1 MRPGLIAFCVVFAL
15 LAGVLV
21 LMVAGPEAIIASVIL
36 LGILVVLLSW
46 GYARRG
52 LPGTR
57 RWKATRPQRLPG
69 PRRPALRTTLFWVVF
84 LALGALFAVVIA
96 VQWYGRHQE
105 NTNAFFTGNDEA
117 LAELELAYRSQP
129 TRSPSDVPDASA
141 LDIGAAGLWIDAA
154 AYERIKAVIELTKSS
169 GGGSGTFL
177 LDGRDEPLPMA
188 ILPPSA
194 YAEWKAAPGDSGI
207 NLPSYSFPW
216 QLEKLP
222 QEVSQKEAR
231 AARKVWLD
239 YLKEHGSKTGWTTEP
254 GSNDRVRYAMWR
266 TGPDTAYYVATSAHA
281 GDGSAWYWSL
291 FSWAWQ
297 GLWIYILLAPF
308 AGVAAWYLNRRIVRP
323 VAQVAAA
330 SAVLAEGDRPEP
342 IPEQGPAELAI
353 MARSFNRMSERLG
366 EAEEAQRTFV
376 ASVSHELK
384 TPLTSLEGYGE
395 LLADGA
401 VPAAEAG
408 PVILAETAR
417 LERLVGDLLDSAR
430 LQQSSFSVK
439 HEPVSLR
446 RVVDEVARRYAAAA
460 RAYDVGLRTDA
471 HAVGVAE
478 SDQSLIV
485 LADEDR
491 LLQVV
496 SNLVENALRCTPAGG
511 SVTVRTVSRS
521 ISVEDTGPGLTPEDL
536 EHAFERFYLYERC
549 GKDRPVGTGL
559 GLAIVKEL
567 TEAMGGEVRVYSP
580 PGEGTTFVM
589 RFSSPEEVL

>member
-1 MRPGLIAFCVVFAL
+1 MKPGLIAFCVVFAL

-21 LMVAGPEAIIASVIL
+21 LMVAGPEAIIAAFVL
-36 LGILVVLLSW
+36 LGILLVILSW

-69 PRRPALRTTLFWVVF
+69 PRRPALRTTLFRVVF
-84 LALGALFAVVIA
+84 LALGALFAVVFA
-96 VQWYGRHQE
+96 LQWYSQHQKNE
-105 NTNAFFTGNDEA
+105 NAFFSGTDEA
-117 LAELELAYRSQP
+117 MAQLEFAYRSQP
-129 TRSPSDVPDASA
+129 TRSPSDTPGAGA
-141 LDIGAAGLWIDAA
+141 LDIGGTGLWIDAA
-154 AYERIKAVIELTKSS
+154 AYKRIKTVVELTQSS
-169 GGGSGTFL
+169 GGGSGAFL
-177 LDGRDEPLPMA
+177 LDGRDEPFPKA

-194 YAEWKAAPGDSGI
+194 YAEWKAAPEDSGI

-222 QEVSQKEAR
+222 QESSQKQER

-239 YLKEHGSKTGWTTEP
+239 YLKEHGSRTGWTTEP
-254 GSNDRVRYAMWR
+254 GTNDRVRFATWR
-266 TGPDTAYYVATSAHA
+266 TGADTAYYVTTSSHA
-281 GDGSAWYWSL
+281 GDGNAWYWSL
-291 FSWAWQ
+291 VSWGWQ

-342 IPEQGPAELAI
+342 IPEQGPAELAT
-353 MARSFNRMSERLG
+353 MARSFNRMSERLA
-366 EAEEAQRTFV
+366 EAEEAQRAFV
-376 ASVSHELK
+376 ANVSHELK

-395 LLADGA
+395 LLSDGA

-430 LQQSSFSVK
+430 LQQGSFSVK

-446 RVVDEVARRYAAAA
+446 RVVDEVARRYEAAA
-460 RAYDVGLRTDA
+460 REFGVELRTDVD
-471 HAVGVAE
+471 AVGEAE
-478 SDQSLIV
+478 SDKSPVV

-511 SVTVRTVSRS
+511 AVTVRTMPGL
-521 ISVEDTGPGLTPEDL
+521 ISVEDTGPGLEPEDL

-549 GKDRPVGTGL
+549 GEDRPVGTGL
-559 GLAIVKEL
+559 GLSIVKEL
-567 TEAMGGEVRVYSP
+567 TEAMGGEVVVQCER
-580 PGEGTTFVM
+580 GRGTTFVM
-589 RFSSPEEVL
+589 RFPPPGQTA

>member
-21 LMVAGPEAIIASVIL
+21 LMVAGPVAIIASVML
-36 LGILVVLLSW
+36 LGMLIVLLSW

-57 RWKATRPQRLPG
+57 RWRATRPQLSPA
-69 PRRPALRTTLFWVVF
+69 PRRPALRTTLFRVVL
-84 LALGALFAVVIA
+84 LALVALFAVVLA
-96 VQWYGRHQE
+96 LQWYGRRQE
-105 NTNAFFTGNDEA
+105 NANAYFTGTDEA
-117 LAELELAYRSQP
+117 LAELELAYGSQP

-141 LDIGAAGLWIDAA
+141 LDIGGAGLWIDAA
-154 AYERIKAVIELTKSS
+154 AYKRIKTVIELTQNS

-177 LDGRDEPLPMA
+177 LDGRDEPFPKA

-194 YAEWKAAPGDSGI
+194 YDEWKAAPAGSGI

-222 QEVSQKEAR
+222 EEFSQKQER

-239 YLKEHGSKTGWTTEP
+239 YLKEHGSRTGWTTEP
-254 GSNDRVRYAMWR
+254 GSNDRVQYATWR
-266 TGPDTAYYVATSAHA
+266 TGPDTAYYVTTSAHA
-281 GDGSAWYWSL
+281 GDGNAWYWSL
-291 FSWAWQ
+291 LSWGWQ

-353 MARSFNRMSERLG
+353 MARSFNRMSERLA
-366 EAEEAQRTFV
+366 EAERAQSAFV

-439 HEPVSLR
+439 RGPVSLR

-460 RAYDVGLRTDA
+460 REYDVELRTDA
-471 HAVGVAE
+471 HAAGVAE
-478 SDQSLIV
+478 SHMALVV

-511 SVTVRTVSRS
+511 SVTVRAEPCF
-521 ISVEDTGPGLTPEDL
+521 ISVEDTGPGLKPEDL

-567 TEAMGGEVRVYSP
+567 TEAMGGEVHAYSA
-580 PGEGTTFVM
+580 PGQGTTFVM
-589 RFSSPEEVL
+589 RFSSP

>member
-21 LMVAGPEAIIASVIL
+21 LMVAGPEAILVASIL

-57 RWKATRPQRLPG
+57 RWKATRPQRSPG

-84 LALGALFAVVIA
+84 LALGALFAVVLA

-105 NTNAFFTGNDEA
+105 NENAFFSSTDEA

-129 TRSPSDVPDASA
+129 TRSPSDAPDAGA
-141 LDIGAAGLWIDAA
+141 LDIGGTGLWIDAA

-177 LDGRDEPLPMA
+177 LDGRDEPLPKA

-194 YAEWKAAPGDSGI
+194 YAEWKAAPAGSGI
-207 NLPSYSFPW
+207 NLPSYSLPW
-216 QLEKLP
+216 PLHEVP
-222 QEVSQKEAR
+222 QEFSQNQER
-231 AARKVWLD
+231 AARKVRLD
-239 YLKEHGSKTGWTTEP
+239 YLREHGSKTGWTTEP
-254 GSNDRVRYAMWR
+254 GSTDRVHYAMWR
-266 TGPDTAYYVATSAHA
+266 TGADTAYYVETSAHA

-291 FSWAWQ
+291 FSWAWR
-297 GLWIYILLAPF
+297 GLWIYVLLAPF

-323 VAQVAAA
+323 VARVAAA

-353 MARSFNRMSERLG
+353 MARSFNRMSERLA
-366 EAEEAQRTFV
+366 EAERAQRTFV

-401 VPAAEAG
+401 VLAAEAG

-439 HEPVSLR
+439 HGPVSLR

-460 RAYDVGLRTDA
+460 HEYGVGLRTVA
-471 HAVGVAE
+471 SAAGVAE
-478 SDQSLIV
+478 SDEALVV

-511 SVTVRTVSRS
+511 SVTVRAEPCF
-521 ISVEDTGPGLTPEDL
+521 ISVEDTGPGLKPDDL

-567 TEAMGGEVRVYSP
+567 TEAMGGEVHAYSA
-580 PGEGTTFVM
+580 PGQGTTFVM
-589 RFSSPEEVL
+589 RFSSP

>member
-21 LMVAGPEAIIASVIL
+21 LMVAGPEAILAASIL
-36 LGILVVLLSW
+36 LGILVVMLSW

-57 RWKATRPQRLPG
+57 RWKATRLQRLPG
-69 PRRPALRTTLFWVVF
+69 PRRPALRTTLFRVVL
-84 LALGALFAVVIA
+84 LALVALFAVVLA
-96 VQWYGRHQE
+96 LQWYAQHQE
-105 NTNAFFTGNDEA
+105 NANAYFGSSDQA

-141 LDIGAAGLWIDAA
+141 LDIGGTGLWIDAA
-154 AYERIKAVIELTKSS
+154 AYERIRTVIEVQSS
-169 GGGSGTFL
+169 GGGSGAFL
-177 LDGRDEPLPMA
+177 LDGRDQPFPKA

-194 YAEWKAAPGDSGI
+194 YAEWKAAPADSGI

-222 QEVSQKEAR
+222 QEFTLKQER

-239 YLKEHGSKTGWTTEP
+239 YLKEHGSKTGWATEP
-254 GSNDRVRYAMWR
+254 GTNDRVQYAMWR
-266 TGPDTAYYVATSAHA
+266 TGADTGYYVTTSAHA
-281 GDGSAWYWSL
+281 SDGSAWYWSL

-330 SAVLAEGDRPEP
+330 SAALAEGDRPEP
-342 IPEQGPAELAI
+342 IPEQGPAELAT
-353 MARSFNRMSERLG
+353 MARSFNRMSERLA
-366 EAEEAQRTFV
+366 EAEEAQRAFV
-376 ASVSHELK
+376 ANVSHELK

-395 LLADGA
+395 LLSDGA

-430 LQQSSFSVK
+430 LQQGSFSVK

-446 RVVDEVARRYAAAA
+446 RVVDEVARRHEAAA
-460 RAYDVGLRTDA
+460 REYGVTLGLEG
-471 HAVGVAE
+471 GVADAGDE
-478 SDQSLIV
+478 ALVV

-511 SVTVRTVSRS
+511 EVVVRAEPGF
-521 ISVEDTGPGLTPEDL
+521 ISVADTGPGLEPEDL
-536 EHAFERFYLYERC
+536 EHAFERFYLYERF

-567 TEAMGGEVRVYSP
+567 TEALGGEVHAYSA

-589 RFSSPEEVL
+589 RFSPTGQTT